1 MHVNE
6 RHLVGKQ
13 LQQKIQVQTTFAL
26 RFSLSSEILAF
37 RREHRPNAEQ
47 LNCLVYAL
55 KLTFVSSCVELT
67 VCRVDS
73 CVELTCVELTFL

>member
-26 RFSLSSEILAF
+26 RLLRFSLSCEILAF
-37 RREHRPNAEQ
+37 RREHKPNAEQ
-47 LNCLVYAL
+47 LNC
-55 KLTFVSSCVELT
+55 
-67 VCRVDS
+67 
-73 CVELTCVELTFL
+73 

>member
-37 RREHRPNAEQ
+37 GMSIG
-47 LNCLVYAL
+47 LML
-55 KLTFVSSCVELT
+55 SS
-67 VCRVDS
+67 
-73 CVELTCVELTFL
+73 